1 MRFLSRVCALAC
13 WSLLTVT
20 GHAQTPPEPVEADP
34 ATSEEE
40 ARSLFRAGQL
50 AFDDGRFDDA
60 LTFFERA
67 HTRSGRAELLYNVGL
82 AADRLRRDERALE
95 AFVGYLEATPDTPH
109 RRQVEGRIAG
119 LRAAIAEN
127 VTTESDALETEVL
140 VDPSPEDRLETTRG
154 RHRWSWVLAGTALAA
169 GATGGG
175 LWARASRSRD
185 DAAQTCAPTCADDVV
200 DPIARRVQATR
211 ALSIVAGVLGAT
223 AVVAFLIEHRR
234 RPVEVLV
241 GAGGAAIRGRF

>member
-1 MRFLSRVCALAC
+1 MRLLSPVCALAC

-20 GHAQTPPEPVEADP
+20 GHAQTPAEADQ

-82 AADRLRRDERALE
+82 AADRLRRDERALD

-119 LRAAIAEN
+119 LRAAIAEHSAAEN
-127 VTTESDALETEVL
+127 DALEPEVL
-140 VDPSPEDRLETTRG
+140 VDPSPEDRVETRP

-185 DAAQTCAPTCADDVV
+185 DAAQTCAPTCSDDVV